1 MSNRG
6 SEPPFEVKLGR
17 IRSASGHTRM
27 KSFFKKVGKG
37 AHRLSRSSGSGRSS
51 GGRAQR
57 NVSRHYHRR
66 VVVKASIHKMA
77 ISGADTMRH
86 HLNYIERDGAG
97 EEGREAEL
105 YTEAT
110 RDLDADEL
118 IARAEDDRH
127 HFRFIVSPEDA
138 DQMSDLTAFTRDLM
152 GQMEQD
158 LDTRLEWVAAN
169 HYDTG
174 QPHVHIVMRG
184 KRADGRDLVIPRD
197 YISRGLRERAQELV
211 SLELGPV
218 SELEHRQRLQ
228 RMVQA
233 ERLTDLDRA
242 LFRRIEGDRLDL
254 SKPVPGGQVWR
265 RQIEKARM
273 GQLARLGL
281 AEPLGGSEWRIDRN
295 TAEALKRMGE
305 RGDIIKAMHRAMNE
319 TGKDRLMTGASLFDP
334 GDPNAKPLTG
344 KIITKGVADDVRDQ
358 AYVVIDATDGK
369 VAYVNI
375 GPSDR
380 LTGIEKGMIV
390 TAHPASHAPRPS
402 DIAINDIAEKHG
414 GIYSAANH
422 MADAPRT
429 SEEFIKAHVRRLEAM
444 RKAGVSVARQ
454 SDGTWRIPPDFLDH
468 AGAYEFETTRSKP
481 VRMEMASRL
490 DLEAMR
496 TAIGATWLDE
506 HLRDHGDNDRAR
518 GFGGEIEQARI
529 SRRAFLHREGIV
541 KDAGEI
547 ITDKTLA
554 ALEKRDLEDAARI
567 IAQKLG
573 KEFTKAPQSGRI
585 SGTYV
590 ERLDRPSGR
599 YGVIERAKDFSLVPW
614 REVMD
619 RNLGKQIS
627 GIIRGR
633 QISWTLTKGRGI
645 E

>member
-1 MSNRG
+1 MSKGG

-37 AHRLSRSSGSGRSS
+37 ARRLSRSSGSGRSS
-51 GGRAQR
+51 SGRAQR
-57 NVSRHYHRR
+57 SAARHYHRR

-77 ISGADTMRH
+77 VHGTAPLRR

-105 YTEAT
+105 YTDAA
-110 RDLDADEL
+110 RDLDAEDL

-138 DQMSDLTAFTRDLM
+138 DQMSDLKAFTRDLM

-184 KRADGRDLVIPRD
+184 VREDGKDLEIPRD

-218 SELEHRQRLQ
+218 SELEHRQRMQ

-233 ERLTDLDRA
+233 ERFTDLDRT
-242 LFRRIEGDRLDL
+242 LLRRSCDGTLDL
-254 SKPVPGGQVWR
+254 AKPVPSGQVWQ
-265 RQIEKARM
+265 RQLEKGRM
-273 GQLARLGL
+273 KQLAQMGL
-281 AEPLGGSEWRIDRN
+281 AEPLGGSEWRVDPN
-295 TAEALKRMGE
+295 AADALKRMGE
-305 RGDIIKAMHRAMNE
+305 RGDIIKAMHRAMSE
-319 TGKDRLMTGASLFDP
+319 TGKDRLMTSASLFDP
-334 GDPNAKPLTG
+334 GDPNAKALTG
-344 KIITKGVADDVRDQ
+344 KIIAQGVADDVRDQ

-380 LTGIEKGMIV
+380 LTGFEKGMIV
-390 TAHPASHAPRPS
+390 TAHPASHSPRPS
-402 DIAINDIAEKHG
+402 DRTIHDIAGKNG
-414 GIYSAANH
+414 GIYSPTKH
-422 MADAPRT
+422 LEHAPRT
-429 SEEFIKAHVRRLEAM
+429 SPEFIKAHVRRLEAM
-444 RKAGVSVARQ
+444 RKAGVSVARNA
-454 SDGTWRIPPDFLDH
+454 DGSWRIPADFLNK
-468 AGAYEFETTRSKP
+468 AAAYEFETTSSKP
-481 VRMEMASRL
+481 VQLEMASRL
-490 DLEAMR
+490 NLPAMR
-496 TAIGATWLDE
+496 NAIGATWLDE
-506 HLRDHGDNDRAR
+506 HLRDHADKTQTR
-518 GFGGEIEQARI
+518 GFGSEIEEARVA
-529 SRRAFLHREGIV
+529 RRAFLHRQGVLKE
-541 KDAGEI
+541 AGQKI
-547 ITDKTLA
+547 DDKVLATL
-554 ALEKRDLEDAARI
+554 ERRDLEDAAK
-567 IAQKLG
+567 ALSQKLG
-573 KEFTKAPQSGRI
+573 KPFTHAPQSGRI
-585 SGTYV
+585 SGQYV
-590 ERLDRPSGR
+590 ERIDRASGR
-599 YGVIERAKDFSLVPW
+599 YAVIERAKDFSLVPW

-627 GIIRGR
+627 GMIRGR
-633 QISWTLTKGRGI
+633 QISWTLTRGRGI